1 MATQPFLLL
10 NNSDGCFRV
19 PLAKIKYCTSYNSST
34 VFHTNGDHKPIVIA
48 RPIIYYENVLAAH
61 GFVRIH
67 YSTLLNIEYM
77 CHTSKGDDINE
88 LTLTTG
94 EKLTISRPRRTA
106 VLQELKRMSVE
117 QVNPTKKQV
126 DMKSK
131 QKSRIAATSKER

>member
-1 MATQPFLLL
+1 MIAKPFILL

-48 RPIIYYENVLAAH
+48 RPIIYYENILAAY

-67 YSTLLNIEYM
+67 YSTLLNVDYM

-94 EKLTISRPRRTA
+94 ETLTISRPRRTA
-106 VLQELKRMSVE
+106 VLQELKQMSVE
-117 QVNPTKKQV
+117 QVSPVIKQV
-126 DMKSK
+126 NAKSK
-131 QKSRIAATSKER
+131 QQSRISATSKRR